1 MTDFGKLPAA
11 QLEQLTSIPKA
22 KAFLGREFLTWL
34 WFLADTTDKE
44 LEYQDKA
51 TGKKKRFDLWID
63 DRLVLESGRGLSH
76 ENVLKG
82 GDPSNSQEA
91 GTALATGKTVRE
103 LKLGVHIKGVGDFTA
118 VLNEG
123 DLNPRSLKLPTVET
137 GEAEGSAEPTLP
149 IATRLKQTE
158 AFLTILDRLFALFME
173 QRVGD
178 EWESEHLPR
187 IRAWVKKRQHAAD
200 TATLH

>member
-1 MTDFGKLPAA
+1 MTDLGKLPPA

-63 DRLVLESGRGLSH
+63 DRLVLESGQGLSH

-91 GTALATGKTVRE
+91 GMALATGKTVRE
-103 LKLGVHIKGVGDFTA
+103 LRLGVHIKGVGDFTA

-158 AFLTILDRLFALFME
+158 AFLTILDRLFAMFME

-178 EWESEHLPR
+178 DWESEHLPR
-187 IRAWVKKRQHAAD
+187 IRAWVKKRQHVAD
-200 TATLH
+200 AATLH